1 MKVSEIREYSEQELL
16 ERLEAERERL
26 HKLRMSHAIS
36 PIENP
41 MQLRETKRTIA
52 RILTVLTQK
61 RLGIVK

>member
-36 PIENP
+36 SIENP